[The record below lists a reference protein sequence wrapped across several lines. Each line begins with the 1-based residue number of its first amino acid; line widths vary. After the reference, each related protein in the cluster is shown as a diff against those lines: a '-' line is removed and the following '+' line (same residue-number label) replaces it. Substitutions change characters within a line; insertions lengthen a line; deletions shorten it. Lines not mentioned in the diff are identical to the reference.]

1 MIKKSITYEN
11 VDGVNVTE
19 DFYFNVTKA
28 ELLELELAT
37 DEGFK
42 AQIERITKPG
52 APGRDVIATF
62 KELIKRSY
70 GVRTPEGKF
79 IKRDAY
85 FEEFVSTEAYSA
97 LLWELST
104 DANKSAEFFNGIM
117 PTNLV
122 KEVEMELAKQGQQ
135 HNVFEDNVRQI
146 QDVKVRELSLD
157 SESNVF
163 KGAGPHGVFLDE
175 MSDEQLLEKL
185 GVEPPTPEP
194 VLTAGLSDEF
204 IANMSGAQLA
214 KQPREVLIRAYQL
227 KNQQ

>member
-1 MIKKSITYEN
+1 MIKKAISYEN
-11 VDGVNVTE
+11 VDGETITE
-19 DFYFNVTKA
+19 EFYFNVTKA

-42 AQIERITKPG
+42 AQIQRISMPG

-79 IKRDAY
+79 VKKDQY
-85 FEEFVSTEAYSA
+85 FDEFVSTEAYSN

-117 PTNLV
+117 PTSLV
-122 KEVEMELAKQGQQ
+122 KEVEMELSKQGQQ

-146 QDVKVRELSLD
+146 QDVRPHEVSVHSEPNPNNMTEDELRAAVGASTIGGFTDVEISNLSQREL
-157 SESNVF
+157 
-163 KGAGPHGVFLDE
+163 
-175 MSDEQLLEKL
+175 
-185 GVEPPTPEP
+185 
-194 VLTAGLSDEF
+194 
-204 IANMSGAQLA
+204 AQ
-214 KQPREVLIRAYQL
+214 QPREVLIRAYQL
-227 KNQQ
+227 KNQK

>member
-1 MIKKSITYEN
+1 MIKKAISYEN
-11 VDGVNVTE
+11 VDGQTITDE
-19 DFYFNVTKA
+19 FYFNMTKA

-42 AQIERITKPG
+42 AQIERISKPG
-52 APGRDVIATF
+52 AAGRDVIATF

-70 GVRTPEGKF
+70 GVRTSEGKF
-79 IKRDAY
+79 VKRDQY
-85 FEEFVSTEAYSA
+85 FDEFVSTEAYSN

-117 PTNLV
+117 PTSLV

-146 QDVKVRELSLD
+146 QDVRPYEVSVHAEPNPLNMTENELLK
-157 SESNVF
+157 E
-163 KGAGPHGVFLDE
+163 
-175 MSDEQLLEKL
+175 L
-185 GVEPPTPEP
+185 GVESPEPEP
-194 VLTAGLSDEF
+194 VLTAGLTDKQIEL
-204 IANMSGAQLA
+204 MSGADLA

-227 KNQQ
+227 KNQK